1 MARVSRGKFHW
12 LRDRYRR
19 IVLDRLFKRN
29 IELQMN
35 LDSLTTHPNPE
46 AVKQALEEM
55 GKLKSFQWLEEEFLV
70 IVPTKLTD
78 AQIAAFD
85 KPLDQQRK
93 MLTDNPK
100 LNALLER
107 PVRWSER

>member
-19 IVLDRLFKRN
+19 
-29 IELQMN
+29 
-35 LDSLTTHPNPE
+35 
-46 AVKQALEEM
+46 
-55 GKLKSFQWLEEEFLV
+55 EEFLV
-70 IVPTKLTD
+70 ILPTKLTD

-85 KPLDQQRK
+85 KPLDKQRK